1 MQHMLRM
8 IGYGENLGLG
18 FPLILSAWN
27 EKHWL
32 KPELVEQPEL
42 MQVKLILHIENR
54 VYVTKDVTK
63 ELTERQQIILEFMQ
77 ADGTITISEMSQKTN
92 VAERTIKRDIESLTE
107 KGILSREG
115 GRKEGRWV
123 IRKI

>member
-1 MQHMLRM
+1 
-8 IGYGENLGLG
+8 
-18 FPLILSAWN
+18 
-27 EKHWL
+27 
-32 KPELVEQPEL
+32 

-54 VYVTKDVTK
+54 VYVTKDVTKDVTK

-92 VAERTIKRDIESLTE
+92 VTERTIKRDIESHTE
-107 KGILSREG
+107 NGILSREG

>member
-1 MQHMLRM
+1 M